1 MWERIKE
8 NALSTIITIIITGV
22 LTMMGSSLVSKNK
35 TLDEVGEI
43 KNQIE
48 KNFDSLNSRLDTEL
62 KLIDLKNKMQ
72 DEKITDLERRM
83 ASAATQEQMLNLSQQ
98 QKETTD
104 RIKKKLDVVYEK
116 LIYK

>member
-43 KNQIE
+43 KIQIDR
-48 KNFDSLNSRLDTEL
+48 NFDSLNSRLDTEL
-62 KLIDLKNKMQ
+62 KLID
-72 DEKITDLERRM
+72 
-83 ASAATQEQMLNLSQQ
+83 S
-98 QKETTD
+98 D
-104 RIKKKLDVVYEK
+104 RIEKKLDVVYEK

>member
-72 DEKITDLERRM
+72 DEKITDLEEIKRDY
-83 ASAATQEQMLNLSQQ
+83 AIPTAFQPFL
-98 QKETTD
+98 KE
-104 RIKKKLDVVYEK
+104 LENN
-116 LIYK
+116 